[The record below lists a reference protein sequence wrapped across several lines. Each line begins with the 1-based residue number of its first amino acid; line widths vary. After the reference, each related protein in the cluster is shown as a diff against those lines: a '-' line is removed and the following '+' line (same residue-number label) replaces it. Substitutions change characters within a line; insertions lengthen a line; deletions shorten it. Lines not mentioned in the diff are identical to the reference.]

1 MSLFCYF
8 FFSVHTAENHEVLFF
23 LYSLIAIFGT
33 GWCETIK
40 EFRGSWRIQFNTND
54 IPNQAKI
61 KLNNLKI
68 LLNVIFMLTAA
79 FVIFLQFSIIKV
91 TKFVWEFLRFLRF
104 NFMIEKRVDSILL
117 GVARI
122 KRASSKRVTF
132 IIPFELNR

>member
-8 FFSVHTAENHEVLFF
+8 FSFLKIKRCSFFIRLSLYLELVGMKPSKNFEEVD
-23 LYSLIAIFGT
+23 A
-33 GWCETIK
+33 
-40 EFRGSWRIQFNTND
+40 FNTND

-91 TKFVWEFLRFLRF
+91 TKFIWEFLRFLRF